1 MKEKK
6 RIDFDNIIYNPGLR
20 SVMVGDTTMVPL
32 SVEDAG
38 LTYCGYHIDDLGSNS
53 TFEETSYLIVNDE
66 LPNQA
71 QLTEWTQKLINS
83 RPLPKMVKLILDQIP
98 QNTHPMDVL
107 RTAVSVLGVEEPEQ
121 DDDHKTAGVRL
132 LGILPTVIAYW
143 YLKSRGK
150 ELRLDSD
157 EKAIGGYFLDI
168 LKQKPPTDTERNMMN
183 CSLIMYA
190 EHELAASTFATRVC
204 ISTLS
209 DFHSAICSG
218 IGTLK
223 GPLNGGAN
231 EAAMRLLSSF
241 SDPSDAEK
249 GIRRKLKQK
258 ELVMGFG
265 HAYYATG
272 DPRSPHI
279 KKWARK
285 LSEERNDM
293 NLFNI
298 AETIENVMREEKGLY
313 PNLDYYTAVAYAMA
327 DIPRELAT
335 PIFTMSRASGWITHI
350 AEQRQV
356 GKLIRPLAKYIGPSK
371 REYIPINDR

>member
-1 MKEKK
+1 MTEIKK
-6 RIDFDNIIYNPGLR
+6 IDFENVIYNPGLR
-20 SVMVGDTTMVPL
+20 SIKVGDTSLVPL
-32 SVEDAG
+32 SEKNRG
-38 LTYCGYHIDDLGSNS
+38 LTYCGYHIDDLGLNS
-53 TFEETSYLIVNDE
+53 TFEETSYLIVNGE
-66 LPNQA
+66 LPNRE
-71 QLTEWTQKLINS
+71 QLAEWTQKLINS
-83 RPLPKMVKLILDQIP
+83 RSLPKMVKLILNQIP
-98 QNTHPMDVL
+98 QDTHPMDVL

-121 DDDHKTAGVRL
+121 NDDHKTVGIRL
-132 LGILPTVIAYW
+132 LGVLPTIIAYW

-150 ELRLDSD
+150 EIRLDSK
-157 EKAIGGYFLDI
+157 EEAVGGYFLDI
-168 LKQKPPTDTERNMMN
+168 LKQKRPTDTERNMMN

-249 GIRRKLKQK
+249 GIRRMLQQK

-272 DPRSPHI
+272 DPRSPHM

-298 AETIENVMREEKGLY
+298 AETIENVMREEKGLH
-313 PNLDYYTAVAYAMA
+313 PNLDYYTAVAYAMT

-335 PIFTMSRASGWITHI
+335 PVFTMSRSSGWIAHI
-350 AEQRQV
+350 AEQRV
-356 GKLIRPLAKYIGPSK
+356 GNKLIRPIAKYVGHDE
-371 REYIPINDR
+371 REYVPLDKR